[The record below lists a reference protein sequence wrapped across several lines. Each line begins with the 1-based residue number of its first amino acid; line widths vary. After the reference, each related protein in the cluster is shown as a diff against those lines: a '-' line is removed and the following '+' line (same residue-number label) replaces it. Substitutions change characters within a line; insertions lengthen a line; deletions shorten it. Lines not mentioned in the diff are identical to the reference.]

1 MNYYIGEDFTVQFD
15 AGTDITG
22 GSTSVKYLAPDGTT
36 TTVSGTIT
44 DAANGIF
51 SADFGPAGNA
61 ISDAGEY
68 KFWSVLTLAGKVSIS
83 KPTLVYILQEGRLK

>member
-1 MNYYIGEDFTVQFD
+1 MNYYIGEDFTVQFN

-22 GSTSVKYLAPDGTT
+22 GSTSVKYLDPEGNT
-36 TTVSGTIT
+36 TTVAGTIT

-51 SADFGPAGNA
+51 SAEFGPASNA
-61 ISDAGEY
+61 ITLAGEY

-83 KPTLVYILQEGRLK
+83 APTLVYILQEGRLK